1 MHLMPD
7 NWPPSLDFLHKLIA
21 QWECETVEFKGP
33 RPGGHD
39 VSQYVSA
46 LACEAFLASREYG
59 WFVVGVDNKTH
70 EIIGTDYK
78 SKEGELDS
86 LMLEI
91 RQKTGY
97 AATVNAHVLEAS
109 GKRVLIFR
117 IAAAVLGA
125 PVYSMGH
132 AYGREGDHLCALPQ
146 EQLDKIRFP
155 SGHYD
160 WSARI
165 VEEADSD
172 DLDEHAL
179 QVARCLYTNR
189 KPHLEQQI
197 RQWNDMEFLD
207 RLHLLNGGRLT
218 TAALLLLGR
227 REALHKTGLHNTEI
241 RWILRDQRNN
251 TVDYEHLYPPFLIA
265 VDTAF
270 GKIRN
275 TMYRYMTNDGIY
287 TKEVQRYDEY
297 TLREAINNAVA
308 HTDYLKDETI
318 DVVEHENDYVTI
330 RNAGVFLPGELND
343 VLISTSPCSR
353 YRNACLAEAM
363 VELNLIDKVGSG
375 IQTMFLKQVERLFP
389 VPDYSLADSHV
400 QVTIQGKMLDYT
412 FAFNLLH
419 HNLPPA
425 ATSLLYDVFMNRRVE
440 KKGANYL
447 RSLNLI
453 TGRFPNIKPAAFL
466 GEEVH
471 DTEIGQKILNQQ
483 EMSKGTYIAHIKDI
497 LQDGRPRSRAE
508 IMIALERHLPAGYKK
523 ASMERKISNIL
534 HDMQDNHILMMTG
547 IKRTARW
554 SIISAKRKRTGNHQ
568 GTMGK

>member
-1 MHLMPD
+1 MQPMPD

-21 QWECETVEFKGP
+21 QWECETIEFKSTQ
-33 RPGGHD
+33 PGGHD
-39 VSQYVSA
+39 VSQYVAA
-46 LACEAFLASREYG
+46 LACAAFLSGHQYG
-59 WFVVGVDNKTH
+59 WYIIGVDNKTH
-70 EIIGTDYK
+70 AIVGTGYK
-78 SKEGELDS
+78 SKEGELAS
-86 LMLEI
+86 LILDI
-91 RQKTGY
+91 RQKTGGV
-97 AATVNAHVLEAS
+97 ATVDTCVMDDD
-109 GKRVLIFR
+109 GRRVLVFR
-117 IAAAVLGA
+117 IAAAKPGI

-146 EQLDKIRFP
+146 EQLDKIRFA

-165 VEEADSD
+165 VEDANTD

-179 QVARCLYTNR
+179 QVARRLYSNR

-197 RQWNDMEFLD
+197 SQWKDMEFIE
-207 RLHLLNGGRLT
+207 RLHLLNMGKLT
-218 TAALLLLGR
+218 NAALLLLGK
-227 REALHKTGLHNTEI
+227 REALQKLGLHNTEI
-241 RWILRDQRNN
+241 RWILRNQQNVI
-251 TVDYEHLYPPFLIA
+251 VDYEHLYPPFLIA

-308 HTDYLKDETI
+308 HADYLKDETI

-330 RNAGVFLPGELND
+330 RNAGMFLPGELND

-375 IQTMFLKQVERLFP
+375 ILTMFHKQVERLFP
-389 VPDYSLADSHV
+389 VPDYSLADAHV

-440 KKGANYL
+440 KKGADYL

-508 IMIALERHLPAGYKK
+508 IIIALERHLPSDYKK
-523 ASMERKISNIL
+523 VSMERKISNIL

-547 IKRTARW
+547 NKRTAKW
-554 SIISAKRKRTGNHQ
+554 SMITAKKKRLGNHQ
-568 GTMGK
+568 GTMGR

>member
-1 MHLMPD
+1 MQPMPD

-21 QWECETVEFKGP
+21 QWESETIEFKGTQ
-33 RPGGHD
+33 PGGHD
-39 VSQYVSA
+39 VSQYVAA
-46 LACEAFLASREYG
+46 LACAAFLSGHQYG
-59 WFVVGVDNKTH
+59 WYIIGVDNKTH
-70 EIIGTDYK
+70 ETIGTGYK
-78 SKEGELDS
+78 SKEGELAS
-86 LMLEI
+86 LILDI
-91 RQKTGY
+91 RQKTGGM
-97 AATVNAHVLEAS
+97 ATVDTCVMDDH
-109 GKRVLIFR
+109 GRRVLVFR
-117 IAAAVLGA
+117 IAAAKPGI

-146 EQLDKIRFP
+146 EQLDKIRFAY
-155 SGHYD
+155 GHYD

-165 VEEADSD
+165 VEEANTN

-179 QVARCLYTNR
+179 QVARRLYTNR

-197 RQWNDMEFLD
+197 AQWKDLEFVE
-207 RLHLLNGGRLT
+207 RLHLLNMGKLT
-218 TAALLLLGR
+218 NAALLLLGK
-227 REALHKTGLHNTEI
+227 REALQKLGLHNTEI
-241 RWILRDQRNN
+241 RWTLRDQQNGI
-251 TVDYEHLYPPFLIA
+251 VDYEHLYPPFLIA

-275 TMYRYMTNDGIY
+275 TMYRYMTNNGIY

-308 HTDYLKDETI
+308 HADYLKDETI
-318 DVVEHENDYVTI
+318 DVVEHENAYVTI

-343 VLISTSPCSR
+343 VLISTLPCSR

-375 IQTMFLKQVERLFP
+375 IQTMFHKQVERLFP
-389 VPDYSLADSHV
+389 VPDYSLADAHV

-412 FAFNLLH
+412 FAFNLLN

-440 KKGANYL
+440 KKGADYL

-453 TGRFPNIKPAAFL
+453 TGRYPNIKPAAFL

-471 DTEIGQKILNQQ
+471 DTEVGQKILSQQ
-483 EMSKGTYIAHIKDI
+483 EMSKGTYVAHIKDI

-534 HDMQDNHILMMTG
+534 RDMQDNHILMMTG
-547 IKRTARW
+547 IKRTAKW
-554 SIISAKRKRTGNHQ
+554 SMSTARKKRPGNRQ
-568 GTMGK
+568 GAMGR

>member
-1 MHLMPD
+1 MPD

-70 EIIGTDYK
+70 ELIGTDYK

-97 AATVNAHVLEAS
+97 AATVNAHVMEAS

-165 VEEADSD
+165 VEEAVSD

-197 RQWNDMEFLD
+197 QQWNDMEFLD
-207 RLHLLNGGRLT
+207 RLHLLNRGRLT
-218 TAALLLLGR
+218 NAALLLLGR

-241 RWILRDQRNN
+241 RWILRDQRND

-287 TKEVQRYDEY
+287 TREVQRYDEY

-308 HTDYLKDETI
+308 HADYLKDETI
-318 DVVEHENDYVTI
+318 DVIEHENDFVTI
-330 RNAGVFLPGELND
+330 RNAGVFLPGSLKV
-343 VLISTSPCSR
+343 VLASESPCSR

-375 IQTMFLKQVERLFP
+375 IRTMFHKQVERLFP
-389 VPDYSLADSHV
+389 VPDYSLADAHV

-412 FAFNLLH
+412 FALNLLSQK
-419 HNLPPA
+419 LQPA
-425 ATSLLYDVFMNRRVE
+425 ETSLLYDVYLKRRVE
-440 KKGANYL
+440 KEGADHL
-447 RSLNLI
+447 RSMGLVA
-453 TGRFPNIKPAAFL
+453 GRFPNIRPAAFL

-471 DTEIGQKILNQQ
+471 DTEIGQKILSQQ
-483 EMSKGTYIAHIKDI
+483 EMSKDTYIAHIKDI
-497 LQDGRPRSRAE
+497 LQDGRPRTRTE
-508 IMIALERHLPAGYKK
+508 IMIALERHLPAGYNK
-523 ASMERKISNIL
+523 ASMQRKISRIL
-534 HDMQDNHILMMTG
+534 HEMHSNRIIQAAGAGRSARWI
-547 IKRTARW
+547 IATAR
-554 SIISAKRKRTGNHQ
+554 KRRRLHQ
-568 GTMGK
+568 TTAEKH

>member
-1 MHLMPD
+1 MLD

-117 IAAAVLGA
+117 IAAAILGA

-132 AYGREGDHLCALPQ
+132 AYGREGEHLCALSQ
-146 EQLDKIRFP
+146 EQLDKIRFA